1 MGYACPVCAEPQLD
15 ADHLADHLAFQAL
28 THGDDHESW
37 LDEHVP
43 DWAAG
48 GTDELAPR
56 VADLAA
62 ETEYEVA
69 FEDTTGH
76 DHDHEGEVYDPDL
89 QGEPHHGHG
98 SEPPRAQSHG
108 PGRGTTGV
116 ESGAADLDPEAREIV
131 QNARELTREM
141 LTATDTGADEAETEG
156 DGDESTTRTDGD
168 DTADE
173 TSADVDESDG

>member
-1 MGYACPVCAEPQLD
+1 MGYACPVCGEPQLD

-43 DWAAG
+43 HWAAG

-62 ETEYEVA
+62 EAEYEVA

-76 DHDHEGEVYDPDL
+76 DHDHGDEVYDPDL

-98 SEPPRAQSHG
+98 SEPPRPHGRG
-108 PGRGTTGV
+108 PGQERAGV
-116 ESGAADLDPEAREIV
+116 GSRSADLDPATREIV
-131 QNARELTREM
+131 RNARELTREM
-141 LTATDTGADEAETEG
+141 LTAADAGADESEAET
-156 DGDESTTRTDGD
+156 DGDESTTETDGD

-173 TSADVDESDG
+173 TSADADGSAD